1 MRDRGRVGEPREGYW
16 ADFAFLF
23 LNNCSYKTWATHW
36 VVGRAAWPI
45 STSQCSFLIIL
56 QTSSCQFD
64 ITCMWKLV
72 GESSSSSMEQAAHVH
87 ITAHYPKERDRSKK
101 QKSSLKDSM
110 KHIYFF
116 IERKCTRTPIEQRQD
131 NMRWA
136 KVAALEKPKEQTH
149 LTDSHSTVH
158 RTEPKPYSVH
168 CWIG

>member
-1 MRDRGRVGEPREGYW
+1 VRDRGRVGEPREGYW

-72 GESSSSSMEQAAHVH
+72 GESSSSSSSMEQAAHVH
-87 ITAHYPKERDRSKK
+87 ITAHYPKERDRSKR

-116 IERKCTRTPIEQRQD
+116 IKRKCANPNRTKGKTTGDRPRLPRLKNQKSRH
-131 NMRWA
+131 
-136 KVAALEKPKEQTH
+136 T
-149 LTDSHSTVH
+149 
-158 RTEPKPYSVH
+158 
-168 CWIG
+168 